1 MITEFINEIK
11 SRRKIVLAVVLF
23 VSIFLLFSKVFAS
36 YGGSSCIFRFFAV
49 PVMEPCFADLRTITG
64 GAESKK
70 LGFDPMVKNPGD
82 PWNRVMNY
90 PRIWQT
96 LYFFG
101 IDERD
106 TVPMGILFII
116 LFLCG
121 VCLVLPNAP
130 NLTIFAII
138 LPLLSPSV
146 LLGIERGNIDLLMF
160 FLVSLAVFLI
170 NKSKYSLSAFIV
182 LLAGLLKLFPIFAA
196 FMFFKTNKKT
206 FLRYSIIICT
216 VFVLYLLITFS
227 DLVLISNGTPKIA
240 SFSYGKDILW
250 MKAASIN
257 ADLGNIVKY
266 FSYIVLVLCGTG
278 GLFFIFGKSIGEKL
292 PEIKFEESISMDA
305 FRAGSAIYI
314 GTFLLGANFIYR
326 QMFLIFIIPQI
337 VIWLKS
343 FPEKMK
349 NLPTLTLFSIF
360 WVLDV
365 PMIAKIVSHLVD
377 HIKLVRFLV
386 SFLFLPFIDEIFS
399 WILFGVLLFCV
410 CADFRTR
417 VHFDFRQH

>member
-1 MITEFINEIK
+1 MIDEFINEIK
-11 SRRKIVLAVVLF
+11 SRRKIVLAVVLS

-138 LPLLSPSV
+138 LSLLSPSV
-146 LLGIERGNIDLLMF
+146 LLGIERGNTDLLML
-160 FLVSLAVFLI
+160 FLVALAVFLI

-206 FLRYSIIICT
+206 FLQYSIIICT

-227 DLVLISNGTPKIA
+227 DLVLISNGTLKMT
-240 SFSYGKDILW
+240 SLSYGKDILW
-250 MKAASIN
+250 MKVAETSPNYSIF
-257 ADLGNIVKY
+257 LKY
-266 FSYIVLVLCGTG
+266 FSYIVLVLCGIG
-278 GLFFIFGKSIGEKL
+278 GLFLIFGKSIGEKL

-326 QMFLIFIIPQI
+326 LMFLILLVPQL

-343 FPEKMK
+343 FSGKMK
-349 NLPTLTLFSIF
+349 NLSVLTLLSLF
-360 WVLDV
+360 WMLYA
-365 PMIAKIVSHLVD
+365 PMIAKIFRHLPS
-377 HIKLVRFLV
+377 KFVRLYI
-386 SFLFLPFIDEIFS
+386 LPFLPFVDEIFA
-399 WILFGVLLFCV
+399 WILFVSLLFFICM
-410 CADFRTR
+410 DFRNR
-417 VHFDFRQH
+417 VRKDFKFYLL